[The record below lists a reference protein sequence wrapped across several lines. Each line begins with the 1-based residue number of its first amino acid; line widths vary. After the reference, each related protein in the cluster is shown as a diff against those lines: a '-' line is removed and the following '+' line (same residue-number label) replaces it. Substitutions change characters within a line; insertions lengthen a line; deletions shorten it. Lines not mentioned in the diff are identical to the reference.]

1 MNGRKV
7 ENSNRM
13 KDGNRRF
20 ALEEVEV
27 QSIWKDYIQNLYYTD
42 TQEQVVVHMCGFD
55 RVWRGNY
62 FRGELIRRTEVEIK
76 VEKLKN
82 GKDTGNVNSWKDDDQ
97 LG

>member
-55 RVWRGNY
+55 GV
-62 FRGELIRRTEVEIK
+62 
-76 VEKLKN
+76 
-82 GKDTGNVNSWKDDDQ
+82 
-97 LG
+97 